1 MPASLSITPP
11 SLRQSDTP
19 PPCLHP
25 SPPLHHL
32 AASLTLHH
40 HHSTTPPPCLHPSP
54 PLLHLAVI
62 LTLHHYTT
70 TPAPCLQL
78 SPPRSPT
85 PPSLS
90 HHSPSLLHHSSLS
103 SGTATSTRCILN
115 CTDHKA
121 EGGSSP
127 SSLRWQRCR
136 FGKPY
141 LLCLRLR
148 KAGTGT
154 GVSSSLVPR
163 RVFLDIV

>member
-1 MPASLSITPP
+1 MPPPLSTTPP
-11 SLRQSDTP
+11 SCCQSDTP
-19 PPCLHP
+19 PVDLHHTSTMP
-25 SPPLHHL
+25 PPL
-32 AASLTLHH
+32 
-40 HHSTTPPPCLHPSP
+40 STTPPSCCQSDTP
-54 PLLHLAVI
+54 PVD
-62 LTLHHYTT
+62 
-70 TPAPCLQL
+70 
-78 SPPRSPT
+78 PRSPT